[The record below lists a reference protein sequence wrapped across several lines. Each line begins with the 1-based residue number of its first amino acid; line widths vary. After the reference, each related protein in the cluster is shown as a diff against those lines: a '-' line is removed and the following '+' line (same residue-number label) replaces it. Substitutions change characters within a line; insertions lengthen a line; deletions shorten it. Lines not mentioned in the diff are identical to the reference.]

1 MEPVTAED
9 DALQLEDE
17 IGDPDNG
24 EDGDI
29 FIPSI
34 DLGPLSDSIRLSHLM
49 KRSTVDVRRPV
60 QCVFVVRV
68 LHAIQDACGVGL
80 QLWGCGC

>member
-9 DALQLEDE
+9 DALQLEDD

-49 KRSTVDVRRPV
+49 KRSTLDARRPV
-60 QCVFVVRV
+60 QCAFVVRV
-68 LHAIQDACGVGL
+68 PLTIQDTCGFRQQV
-80 QLWGCGC
+80 